1 MKRFVA
7 LGAVGFLL
15 LTVTGCGGPD
25 ALMRE
30 FIVHL
35 NGYAETLEKKE
46 SRDKQAG
53 ALERVKST
61 IEKIDKLKLNQEER
75 EKLIAKYDGEFKKAK
90 ERVETAQKTY
100 LMDGG
105 AATDFPDLFS
115 GFVKPK

>member
-1 MKRFVA
+1 MKRRVV
-7 LGAVGFLL
+7 LGAIGLL
-15 LTVTGCGGPD
+15 LFTATGCGGPD
-25 ALMRE
+25 ALVKE

-46 SRDKQAG
+46 SRDKQAA

-61 IEKIDKLKLNQEER
+61 LEKIDKLKLSQEER
-75 EKLIAKYDGEFKKAK
+75 DKLIAKNDGELKKAK
-90 ERVETAQKTY
+90 ERVESAQKTY

-105 AATDFPDLFS
+105 AATDFPDLFG